1 MKEHKLS
8 IDATNESFGDTAPG
22 VPKKLHSERTVAA
35 RRAIERNPVDEWQ
48 AKVLEEKRPDA
59 AFTAMLALARLGT
72 AESQPAHFRALAS
85 IAPKNLT
92 EEQMLNKLGVIEVSI
107 ARHGVPTGETAKQLV
122 ADVDSIYPAGS
133 ESMNR
138 ELCQILIS
146 LNAPNAVAR
155 KISLLKAATTQEEQI
170 TYVVNLR
177 NVKTGW
183 HPDLRRTY
191 LSWWNAD
198 RSRLPLSRRTS

>member
-1 MKEHKLS
+1 
-8 IDATNESFGDTAPG
+8 
-22 VPKKLHSERTVAA
+22 
-35 RRAIERNPVDEWQ
+35 
-48 AKVLEEKRPDA
+48 
-59 AFTAMLALARLGT
+59 
-72 AESQPAHFRALAS
+72 
-85 IAPKNLT
+85 
-92 EEQMLNKLGVIEVSI
+92 MLNKLGVIEVSI

-191 LSWWNAD
+191 LSWWNAG
-198 RSRLPLSRRTS
+198 RSATHPADVVKWFEDAGIRFNNGASFGNFMAHAHEEARFTMTPDEIIALGDVLAAYCAAQTPEPAPPLASRKLVKEWMTGDLQPRLDHVGKGRSFA